1 MDSRTK
7 QDFTRRITQSNRSE
21 LVVVLYDI
29 CFSYFDEAEKNL
41 KEKDFD
47 VYKEAIRKAD
57 AVIGEL
63 QAALNFQYELSP
75 QLYPL
80 YSYCRR
86 ELMRSMYQQSGD
98 GIAHAKR
105 VLSGLYQAFCEVAK
119 QDTSEPLMHNTQ
131 QVYAGMTYGKE
142 QLNENFQDFDTSRGF
157 FA

>member
-29 CFSYFDEAEKNL
+29 CFSYLEEAEKNL

-47 VYKEAIRKAD
+47 VYKEAVRKAD

-75 QLYPL
+75 QLYP
-80 YSYCRR
+80 
-86 ELMRSMYQQSGD
+86 
-98 GIAHAKR
+98 HAKR

-142 QLNENFQDFDTSRGF
+142 QLNENFQESDTSRGF
-157 FA
+157 FV

>member
-1 MDSRTK
+1 MK
-7 QDFTRRITQSNRSE
+7 QKKSE
-21 LVVVLYDI
+21 G
-29 CFSYFDEAEKNL
+29 
-41 KEKDFD
+41 KDFD

-98 GIAHAKR
+98 GIAHAKE
-105 VLSGLYQAFCEVAK
+105 F
-119 QDTSEPLMHNTQ
+119 
-131 QVYAGMTYGKE
+131 
-142 QLNENFQDFDTSRGF
+142 
-157 FA
+157 

>member
-29 CFSYFDEAEKNL
+29 CFSYLDEAEKNL

-47 VYKEAIRKAD
+47 VYKEAVRKAD

-119 QDTSEPLMHNTQ
+119 QVQDTVTGAVESMT
-131 QVYAGMTYGKE
+131 GMGAPVV
-142 QLNENFQDFDTSRGF
+142 NVHVSGVAFDK
-157 FA
+157 

>member
-1 MDSRTK
+1 MK
-7 QDFTRRITQSNRSE
+7 QK
-21 LVVVLYDI
+21 
-29 CFSYFDEAEKNL
+29 KNL

-98 GIAHAKR
+98 GIAHAKKSSER
-105 VLSGLYQAFCEVAK
+105 FVSGFLRGRK
-119 QDTSEPLMHNTQ
+119 
-131 QVYAGMTYGKE
+131 AGYLRT
-142 QLNENFQDFDTSRGF
+142 LNAQYPAGICGYDVWKRTIK
-157 FA
+157 

>member
-29 CFSYFDEAEKNL
+29 CFSYLDEAEK
-41 KEKDFD
+41 
-47 VYKEAIRKAD
+47 
-57 AVIGEL
+57 EL
-63 QAALNFQYELSP
+63 QAALNFQYELSL

-142 QLNENFQDFDTSRGF
+142 QLNENFQESDTSRGF

>member
-29 CFSYFDEAEKNL
+29 CFSYLDEAEKNL

-47 VYKEAIRKAD
+47 VYKEAVRKAD

-63 QAALNFQYELSP
+63 QAALNFQYELSL

-80 YSYCRR
+80 YLRGRKAGYLRT
-86 ELMRSMYQQSGD
+86 LNAQYPA
-98 GIAHAKR
+98 GICGYDVWKR
-105 VLSGLYQAFCEVAK
+105 TIK
-119 QDTSEPLMHNTQ
+119 
-131 QVYAGMTYGKE
+131 
-142 QLNENFQDFDTSRGF
+142 
-157 FA
+157 

>member
-1 MDSRTK
+1 MK
-7 QDFTRRITQSNRSE
+7 AKDFT
-21 LVVVLYDI
+21 
-29 CFSYFDEAEKNL
+29 A
-41 KEKDFD
+41 
-47 VYKEAIRKAD
+47 YKEAVRKAD
-57 AVIGEL
+57 SVIGEL
-63 QAALNFQYELSP
+63 QAALNFQYELST

-86 ELMRSMYQQSGD
+86 ELMRGMYQQNGD

-142 QLNENFQDFDTSRGF
+142 QLNENFQESDTSRGF

>member
-29 CFSYFDEAEKNL
+29 CFSYLDEAEKNL

-98 GIAHAKR
+98 GIAHAKKSSER
-105 VLSGLYQAFCEVAK
+105 FVSGLLRGRK
-119 QDTSEPLMHNTQ
+119 
-131 QVYAGMTYGKE
+131 AGYLRT
-142 QLNENFQDFDTSRGF
+142 LNAQYPAGICGYDVWKRTIK
-157 FA
+157 

>member
-29 CFSYFDEAEKNL
+29 CFSYLDEAEKNL

-47 VYKEAIRKAD
+47 VYKEAVRKAD

-105 VLSGLYQAFCEVAK
+105 VLSGLYQRLLRGRK
-119 QDTSEPLMHNTQ
+119 
-131 QVYAGMTYGKE
+131 AGYLRT
-142 QLNENFQDFDTSRGF
+142 LNAQYPAGICGYDVWKRTIK
-157 FA
+157 